1 MNEKLLAQI
10 DSAKAQ
16 FLRLSMRER
25 LLAAGAVCVII
36 VMASVSLIISPSI
49 AAFKDQHA
57 KLKELDQIYDVA
69 PSILGRYA
77 KLIARRK
84 EIEGFY
90 DKVDIKTDPLTYLER
105 LLKESAQVPAGGY
118 SVTPRDG
125 APLGERYAHK
135 IYAVKFDIANLDNL
149 AKFLR
154 ELTTGKQPMLLSQI
168 NLDKRPT
175 ADVLN
180 VTLEVSGFEAL
191 SK

>member
-1 MNEKLLAQI
+1 MNEKLLEKFNQ
-10 DSAKAQ
+10 AKATYMK
-16 FLRLSMRER
+16 LSMRER
-25 LLAAGAVCVII
+25 VLAAGAVAVILT
-36 VMASVSLIISPSI
+36 MATVSLIISPTL
-49 AAFKDQHA
+49 AAFKEQRA

-69 PSILGRYA
+69 PNILGRYA
-77 KLIARRK
+77 KLVSRRK

-125 APLGERYAHK
+125 LPLGERYAHK
-135 IYAVKFDIANLDNL
+135 IYAVKFDISSLENL

-154 ELTTGKQPMLLSQI
+154 ELTSGKQPMLLSQI

-191 SK
+191 AK